1 MTFRISILDT
11 RIVYLDLLIS
21 THLVMMLDDL
31 YLSVVSQP

>member
-31 YLSVVSQP
+31 YLLYYFI